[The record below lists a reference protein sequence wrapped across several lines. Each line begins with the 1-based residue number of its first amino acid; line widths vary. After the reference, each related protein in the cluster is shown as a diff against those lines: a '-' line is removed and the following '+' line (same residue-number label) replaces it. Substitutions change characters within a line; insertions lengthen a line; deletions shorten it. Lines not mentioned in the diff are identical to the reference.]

1 MASAL
6 PSALFGVAC
15 PLQLQ
20 DFDHRTYRVCAIA
33 RRALIEQLRL
43 LAGNFYDSFVGHE
56 SGPAP
61 VDQVFIVAYDRSW
74 ASRGPLVLGERSELL
89 CPSKLPFEDRDA
101 LR

>member
-33 RRALIEQLRL
+33 WRALIEQLRL

-61 VDQVFIVAYDRSW
+61 VDQVFIVAYYRSW
-74 ASRGPLVLGERSELL
+74 AAWDPLVLRDRSELL
-89 CPSKLPFEDRDA
+89 RPSKLSLEDGNA